1 MSDRTLIG
9 VRRMISPIQPMAP
22 RHPYCAHWD
31 GHRKCLLSHPKDSNE
46 CSGDTGTPIMAV
58 NQPWQR
64 NATSMGTCSL
74 LQTVPVYAVL
84 RLLSD
89 MSQSASLEFHHMEG
103 VYASHGGDLYII
115 RRGPMHHMEGV
126 YASYG
131 GGVRIIR

>member
-46 CSGDTGTPIMAV
+46 CSGDTATPIMAV

-89 MSQSASLEFHHMEG
+89 MSQSASLEFHHTPRL
-103 VYASHGGDLYII
+103 A
-115 RRGPMHHMEGV
+115 
-126 YASYG
+126 YG
-131 GGVRIIR
+131 L

>member
-89 MSQSASLEFHHMEG
+89 MSQSVSLEFHQGGGGMR
-103 VYASHGGDLYII
+103 ARGGDEAL
-115 RRGPMHHMEGV
+115 M
-126 YASYG
+126 S
-131 GGVRIIR
+131 

>member
-31 GHRKCLLSHPKDSNE
+31 GHRKCLLSLPKDSNE

-89 MSQSASLEFHHMEG
+89 MSQSASLEFHHISW
-103 VYASHGGDLYII
+103 VDACTTRIPPASNM
-115 RRGPMHHMEGV
+115 MH
-126 YASYG
+126 
-131 GGVRIIR
+131 RPPI